1 MCFVWN
7 FHFSSS
13 DERSMHGKQ
22 QCTIG
27 LERHRHRGCLFFI
40 PSEKH
45 FPNRNEWSKNAIHI
59 QYKSSYHRWFFGEP
73 TWSAHL
79 VHPPLLIWFFHNPI
93 KYLIFPVY
101 CALLAIM
108 INWKMNKNINFLWHL
123 FVLVLDS
130 DKFSLWEHSRGSLV
144 QLSLF
149 IHFQRTYC
157 KFFSCLWCDK
167 RSLLF
172 FFLHHLWTV
181 NVSTI
186 WMILFL
192 LQSDIPSAKRW

>member
-59 QYKSSYHRWFFGEP
+59 KYKSSYHRWFFGEP

-123 FVLVLDS
+123 FALVLDS

-157 KFFSCLWCDK
+157 KFFSCLRCDK
-167 RSLLF
+167 RSLFSVVF
-172 FFLHHLWTV
+172 FASFM
-181 NVSTI
+181 NG
-186 WMILFL
+186 
-192 LQSDIPSAKRW
+192 